1 MIECTDIFWHEF
13 YRGAGILLGILGPL
27 MLGFF
32 GFLLA
37 VFRQLHGHEERMQT
51 ARLQEEQAR
60 ESRYRVVRGGQG

>member
-13 YRGAGILLGILGPL
+13 YKAAGITLGLLLPL
-27 MLGFF
+27 ALSFGGVMLA
-32 GFLLA
+32 L
-37 VFRQLHGHEERMQT
+37 FRQQQRHEERMQQ